1 MGIHGHSHH
10 DKHRH
15 GDACVKPTLAGDER
29 KLHDHIHVHDGSGS
43 SPRMLLY
50 AALATLTFAG
60 VEAWAGYAGSSLAL
74 ISDAGHMGSDALA
87 LGLAGLSA
95 YLAKSGP
102 DHRRTFGWAK
112 AESVAGLLNAASMF
126 ALIAWIVWK
135 AIGRISEPA
144 ADLNGAMVFGVGSL
158 GLVMNLG
165 IAWMLWQ
172 SEQTLGV
179 RAAFL
184 HTASD
189 ALGSI
194 GAMVAGVCQWMWGWA
209 WVDPVLSIG
218 IALLVGK
225 ASWSLLKE
233 TFDTLIDAAPLNLN
247 VEEVQK
253 LIEGVEG
260 VQEVLDFHIWPL
272 KAGEPSLSAH
282 LKIAHG
288 FSCQVVISDVEKRV
302 QEKFGIRHSTIQ
314 PHEL

>member
-1 MGIHGHSHH
+1 
-10 DKHRH
+10 
-15 GDACVKPTLAGDER
+15 
-29 KLHDHIHVHDGSGS
+29 
-43 SPRMLLY
+43 MLLY
-50 AALATLTFAG
+50 AALATIVFAG
-60 VEAWAGYAGSSLAL
+60 IEVWAGYASASLAL

-102 DHRRTFGWAK
+102 DYRRTFGWAK

-126 ALIAWIVWK
+126 ALIAWIIWK

-144 ADLNGAMVFGVGSL
+144 ADLNGAMVFGVGGL

-165 IAWMLWQ
+165 IAWMLWR
-172 SEQTLGV
+172 SEKTLGV
-179 RAAFL
+179 KAALL

-194 GAMVAGVCQWMWGWA
+194 GAMIAGVSQWMWGWA
-209 WVDPVLSIG
+209 WVDPALSIG

-225 ASWSLLKE
+225 AAWSLLKE
-233 TFDTLIDAAPLNLN
+233 TFDTLIDAAPIDLN
-247 VEEVQK
+247 VEAVQK
-253 LIEGVEG
+253 MIEEIDG

-272 KAGEPSLSAH
+272 KAGEASLSAH
-282 LKIAHG
+282 LQIAPG
-288 FSCQVVISDVEKRV
+288 YSCQVVIADVERRV
-302 QEKFGIRHSTIQ
+302 QEKFGIRHTTIQ